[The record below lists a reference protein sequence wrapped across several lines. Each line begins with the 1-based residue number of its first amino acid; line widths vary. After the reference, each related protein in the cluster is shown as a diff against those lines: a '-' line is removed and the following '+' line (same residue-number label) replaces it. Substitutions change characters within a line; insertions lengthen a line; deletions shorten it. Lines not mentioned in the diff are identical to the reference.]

1 MGCLKSLIHKIIF
14 LAILIAFFAFGGYAF
29 VQNAI
34 KSYQNPT
41 RSEFVKSEKN
51 YGNFSNVSGDYQL
64 SRNFNL
70 FGYKKI
76 SAKYLPTGQKITIY
90 DLKNEKTLSTKDFQ
104 TREIDKKI
112 DNILNS
118 AKDSIIT
125 LEDFKIVQR
134 GSYLAK
140 NKTVPFVRFNAK
152 VKNIPFKNVSGVIA
166 CYSTTNEKAKEPST
180 KLIVTMTDLKAYN
193 PTIVQGFV
201 SAIRF

>member
-70 FGYKKI
+70 FGFMI
-76 SAKYLPTGQKITIY
+76 
-90 DLKNEKTLSTKDFQ
+90 
-104 TREIDKKI
+104 
-112 DNILNS
+112 
-118 AKDSIIT
+118 
-125 LEDFKIVQR
+125 
-134 GSYLAK
+134 
-140 NKTVPFVRFNAK
+140 
-152 VKNIPFKNVSGVIA
+152 
-166 CYSTTNEKAKEPST
+166 
-180 KLIVTMTDLKAYN
+180 
-193 PTIVQGFV
+193 
-201 SAIRF
+201 